1 MTWQGLHRGEW
12 AHRLFIWNNK
22 FIQQTSELTEYL
34 RVSCEEGTL
43 WWLRQRRGR
52 SPALVFSYKD
62 LIPETPNIKGPDLSR
77 TITDT
82 GRVDAIS
89 KGWLHWHGGE
99 RGFHMSHPPSLDMLP
114 LKAGVVSPVA
124 KVKEFRLQQGLSA
137 SVVTRCLTTVP
148 HFRRTQFQC
157 LWTVPKAIG
166 SW

>member
-89 KGWLHWHGGE
+89 KVWLHWHGGE
-99 RGFHMSHPPSLDMLP
+99 RGFHMSYPPSLDMLP

-124 KVKEFRLQQGLSA
+124 KVKEFRLQQVLSA

-157 LWTVPKAIG
+157 LWTLPKAIG